1 MSVILTYNN
10 RPLEFGHYTFIE
22 YAYDYD
28 WVPMTWKYGRIP
40 TYGDNVWKRS
50 DTGSIYYSQR
60 TGGTTKN
67 YFLGYVPSGGTTGDW
82 GNAYWSGMGGGGETI
97 FDGRHVWNG
106 VDGKTYYSYSYVY
119 PSYEAGN
126 YVLMTP
132 SGSNAYWSR
141 KYWGSTTLVG
151 ENIWSIGGVNYYDTN
166 YYYNQTDDKWYVATW
181 QRDTPMYT
189 SNPSGYHIWTDTSG
203 NVYYSYVPEG
213 HDTEQYEIRSSGTGQ
228 HPAGTFYAKIW
239 YGLTSF
245 YGEDVWRDVK
255 TGMTFYSNGTTQ
267 YTLDESTSTWTPW
280 TWKGLTDFYGRYVW
294 TDGNRMFYS
303 NGDSNQYVLNW

>member
-1 MSVILTYNN
+1 MSIILTYGN
-10 RPLEFGHYTFIE
+10 RPLEFGHYNFIE
-22 YAYDYD
+22 YAYEYD
-28 WVPMTWKYGRIP
+28 WVPMTWQYGRIP

-60 TGGTTKN
+60 TGGTRKS
-67 YFLGYVPSGGTTGDW
+67 YFLAYVPSGGTTGSW
-82 GNAYWSGMGGGGETI
+82 GDTSWSGMGMGEGD

-106 VDGKTYYSYSYVY
+106 VDGKTYYSYSYVT
-119 PSYEAGN
+119 PTYEPGN

-141 KYWGSTTLVG
+141 KSWSTITLVG
-151 ENIWSIGGVNYYDTN
+151 ESMWNDGIMDYNNDNYYHKLD
-166 YYYNQTDDKWYVATW
+166 DDKWYVAYW
-181 QRDTPMYT
+181 LREGGGAYPNGIHVWKD
-189 SNPSGYHIWTDTSG
+189 SLGHI
-203 NVYYSYVPEG
+203 YYSNGEY
-213 HDTEQYEIRSSGTGQ
+213 QCLIEIGDPTGQ
-228 HPAGTFYAKIW
+228 GYKGAWYVKTW

-267 YTLDESTSTWTPW
+267 YMLDESTSTWTPW

-294 TDGNRMFYS
+294 TDGKRMFYS